1 MAAKAD
7 YQAAQR
13 AVNEDI
19 KNRSFRPVYLLVGE
33 QAYLRKQNR
42 DRLCTAVLGS
52 GEDSIAGLSDNFNFS
67 RFRDE
72 DADVDRIIEMAETL
86 PFFADHRVIL
96 LEDTPLFDKGAAE
109 AQRLAEY
116 LPGMPSGTVMILS
129 QSKADKRSKLYKAIE
144 KQGFVLDCDT
154 VDEVLIG
161 KWTAGLFAKAG
172 LAISGADLAWFLD
185 RTGTDM
191 LGIRSET
198 EKIISYKM
206 ENGVPVRGTVTRA
219 DMEAVS
225 SARLKDRIFDLT
237 DAIARKQ
244 ADTVF
249 AIYMELCELQTAPQ
263 ILLSL
268 LQRQFLTI
276 LKVGELSAKMS
287 DADIARELKLPP
299 FVITK
304 RYKPVLKSYRRSD
317 LIALVDR
324 CAAIDM
330 EYRSG
335 KIDAGAALEML
346 MAGASR
352 KVE

>member
-7 YQAAQR
+7 YQAAQK
-13 AVNEDI
+13 AVNDDI
-19 KNRSFRPVYLLVGE
+19 RNRTFRQVYLLLGE
-33 QAYLRKQNR
+33 QAYLRNQNR

-52 GEDSIAGLSDNFNFS
+52 GQEGIAGLADNFNYS
-67 RFRDE
+67 RFRGE
-72 DADVDRIIEMAETL
+72 DADIDRILEMAETL
-86 PFFADHRVIL
+86 PFFSDKRVIL
-96 LEDTPLFDKGAAE
+96 LEDTPLFDKGTAD

-116 LPGMPSGTVMILS
+116 LPEMPESTVMILS

-144 KQGFVLDCDT
+144 KQGFVLDCDA
-154 VDEVLIG
+154 VDEALIG
-161 KWTAGLFAKAG
+161 RWTAGLFTKAG

-191 LGIRSET
+191 LRIRSEA
-198 EKIISYKM
+198 EKIICYKM
-206 ENGVPVRGTVTRA
+206 ENGTPVKGTVTRA
-219 DMEAVS
+219 DIAAVGT
-225 SARLKDRIFDLT
+225 ALLKDRIFDLT

-276 LKVGELSAKMS
+276 LKVGELSMKMS

-299 FVITK
+299 FVVTK
-304 RYKPVLKSYRRSD
+304 RYKPVLRSYKRSD
-317 LIALVDR
+317 LVALVDR

-335 KIDAGAALEML
+335 KIDAAAALEML
-346 MAGASR
+346 MAGASC

>member
-19 KNRSFRPVYLLVGE
+19 RNRSFRQIYLLTGE
-33 QAYLRKQNR
+33 QAYLRNQNR
-42 DRLCTAVLGS
+42 DRLCAAVLGAEHE
-52 GEDSIAGLSDNFNFS
+52 GIAGLADNFNFS
-67 RFRDE
+67 RFRGE
-72 DADVDRIIEMAETL
+72 DADIDRIMEMAETL
-86 PFFADHRVIL
+86 PFFSEKRVIL
-96 LEDTPLFDKGAAE
+96 LEDTPLFDKGTAE

-116 LPGMPSGTVMILS
+116 LPGMPASTVMILS
-129 QSKADKRSKLYKAIE
+129 QSRTDKRSRLYKAIE

-154 VDEVLIG
+154 VDDVLIS

-198 EKIISYKM
+198 EKIICYKM
-206 ENGVPVRGTVTRA
+206 EDGMPVKGTVTRA
-219 DMEAVS
+219 DIEAVGT
-225 SARLKDRIFDLT
+225 ARLRDRIFDLT

-299 FVITK
+299 FVVTK
-304 RYKPVLKSYRRSD
+304 RYRPVLRSYRRSD
-317 LIALVDR
+317 LVALVDR

-346 MAGASR
+346 MAGASH
-352 KVE
+352 KV